1 MNRYLVTYEI
11 EGKLCEPQIETA
23 LQIFNRMEM
32 DDCYD
37 IAIRNLQWL
46 RPYSSWDEMRTEL
59 HMFPT
64 CEFYG
69 TWCCRDEDTGK
80 IVPLRMEI
88 RKKFGDREILDI
100 GYAEDH

>member
-37 IAIRNLQWL
+37 IVIRDLQWL
-46 RPYSSWDEMRTEL
+46 RPYSSWDEMRMDL
-59 HMFPT
+59 DMYPT
-64 CEFYG
+64 CEFRG
-69 TWCCRDEDTGK
+69 TWSCKDENGK

-88 RKKFGDREILDI
+88 RRKFGNCEVLDV